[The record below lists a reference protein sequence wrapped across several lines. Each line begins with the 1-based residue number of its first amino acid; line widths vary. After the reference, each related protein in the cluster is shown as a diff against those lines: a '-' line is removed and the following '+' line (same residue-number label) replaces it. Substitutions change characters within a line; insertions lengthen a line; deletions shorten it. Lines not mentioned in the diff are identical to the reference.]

1 MGILS
6 KGFFSLKES
15 IFASTNDNLKQSR
28 RKMSNIVLPTER
40 RKATDY
46 NPRLMVLFGK
56 PKAGKSTL
64 MASLENNLIIDL
76 EDGYRALDVMCV
88 QARTAND
95 IYQIKAAIEQKNKE
109 NDGKPFYKFITIDN
123 ATRLEEL
130 SLIVAAGLYRKTPMG
145 TTWGYKKDAIGNILL
160 DANGKKVIDPKADV
174 RQLPNGSGYLYLR
187 QALKDMVN
195 MFKPL
200 CNTLILVC
208 HVKDKQIRKND
219 EETTEMAVDLAG
231 KTGDIICGEA
241 DAIGYVS
248 RQDNKT
254 IISFKGGDNLIRGS
268 RPLHLREKAFI
279 VAESDD
285 EGNLKVDMSKI
296 FPDTT
301 E

>member
-1 MGILS
+1 
-6 KGFFSLKES
+6 
-15 IFASTNDNLKQSR
+15 
-28 RKMSNIVLPTER
+28 MSNIVLPTER

-46 NPRLMVLFGK
+46 NPRLMVLYGK
-56 PKAGKSTL
+56 PKSGKSSL

-88 QARTAND
+88 QARTAAD
-95 IYQIKAAIEQKNKE
+95 IYNIKNAIEQKNQE
-109 NDGKPFYKFITIDN
+109 NDGKPYYRFITIDN
-123 ATRLEEL
+123 ATRLEEM
-130 SLIVAAGLYRKTPMG
+130 SLAVAAHKYRQTPMG
-145 TTWGYKKDAIGNILL
+145 SNFGYKKDAIGNLL
-160 DANGKKVIDPKADV
+160 MENGKKVIDPKADV

-187 QALKDMVN
+187 EALKEMVN

-200 CNTLILVC
+200 CETLILVC

-254 IISFKGGDNLIRGS
+254 ILTFKGGDNNIKGS
-268 RPLHLREKAFI
+268 RPLHLREKSFC
-279 VAESDD
+279 VAESD
-285 EGNLKVDMSKI
+285 EQGNLKVDMSEIFLDKKEEKI
-296 FPDTT
+296 ATNAA
-301 E
+301 